1 MCHSSACVLPEK
13 SESMTVQGSSPYL
26 KAGLFVAMFLQMSLL
41 KIDEATN
48 ENTTFA
54 IGPLYSL
61 AFSFYMGK
69 IKAQDG
75 GAWWAA
81 VYGVAQSWT

>member
-1 MCHSSACVLPEK
+1 MCHSSACMLPEK

-48 ENTTFA
+48 ENTTLA

-61 AFSFYMGK
+61 GHSAFIWVK
-69 IKAQDG
+69 
-75 GAWWAA
+75 
-81 VYGVAQSWT
+81 

>member
-1 MCHSSACVLPEK
+1 
-13 SESMTVQGSSPYL
+13 
-26 KAGLFVAMFLQMSLL
+26 MFLQMSLL